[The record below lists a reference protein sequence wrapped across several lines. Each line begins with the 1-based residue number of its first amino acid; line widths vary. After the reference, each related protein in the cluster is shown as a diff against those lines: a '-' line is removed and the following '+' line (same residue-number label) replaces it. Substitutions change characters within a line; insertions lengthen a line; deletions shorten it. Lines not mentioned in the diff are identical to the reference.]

1 MSRNTEVPSMV
12 ELMDRLDL
20 SSMTETEI
28 IRLRAEAA
36 RAEYISECM
45 HSLFSKIKALFSTS
59 KTAAVHKV
67 SHA

>member
-1 MSRNTEVPSMV
+1 MSDNTKVPSMV
-12 ELMDRLDL
+12 ELMDRLDM

-36 RAEYISECM
+36 RAEYLSECM
-45 HSLFSKIKALFSTS
+45 HSLCSKIKSLFSTS
-59 KTAAVHKV
+59 KTTAVHKV